1 MDDEPQRLIVEVDGG
16 QHAAGGGVIPP
27 AEASEPSNSDMG
39 GADFGANDPG
49 SWDDGGGGMG
59 GGGGDDWS

>member
-1 MDDEPQRLIVEVDGG
+1 
-16 QHAAGGGVIPP
+16 
-27 AEASEPSNSDMG
+27 MG

-49 SWDDGGGGMG
+49 SWDDGGGG

>member
-1 MDDEPQRLIVEVDGG
+1 
-16 QHAAGGGVIPP
+16 
-27 AEASEPSNSDMG
+27 MG
-39 GADFGANDPG
+39 GNDFGANDPG